1 MMPMNPMQA
10 IQMLRNSANPN
21 QLMMQLAQNNPA
33 VQQAM
38 RAVNGKTPDQ
48 IRDMAMQM
56 AQQRGVDLNQLAR
69 QMGMQLPK

>member
-1 MMPMNPMQA
+1 MMPMNPIQA
-10 IQMLRNSANPN
+10 IQMLRSGANPN

-69 QMGMQLPK
+69 QMGISLPK